1 MKAYVDYKLQ
11 NIATVLH
18 TFTNLQKS
26 VEDQLNS
33 YKEQFDAL
41 KAGFQLI
48 SSSMQSCVVL
58 VNESFKLQIPR
69 ADETPQARQNR
80 AHSLLSQSLAL
91 LHKNPVS

>member
-11 NIATVLH
+11 SIATVLH

-41 KAGFQLI
+41 KAGYQ
-48 SSSMQSCVVL
+48 
-58 VNESFKLQIPR
+58 
-69 ADETPQARQNR
+69 
-80 AHSLLSQSLAL
+80 
-91 LHKNPVS
+91 